1 MDHLYPKLT
10 PYEFDYT
17 TDINKKMRVPEKLS
31 YDSDN
36 SGTLSEGHDVSFR
49 NYPVADIILD
59 AKRPSENTPGYSPD
73 ILNNSDLKSKVFC
86 SAQAHASS
94 QVNQDEASASANAH
108 AGVVC
113 ETSCHRSKERLRLA
127 KPSSQSSVDQQYL
140 STVEQNLVKLEERIS
155 HLEFQQAIFKGGL

>member
-49 NYPVADIILD
+49 NYPVADI
-59 AKRPSENTPGYSPD
+59 T
-73 ILNNSDLKSKVFC
+73 
-86 SAQAHASS
+86 HASS

-155 HLEFQQAIFKGGL
+155 HLEFQQAIFKGGLTLYILYRIMRWIIRNA